1 MKLLEIKEEKEHFFT
16 TNNKKLQVPIMA
28 ITILL
33 FGSIIALFIF
43 NIEKYGFTSLIGF
56 MSLKSPIKF
65 GNYIPKKYR
74 DHYNN
79 MVQEGEHMMN
89 QFNNYNER
97 YNRYKRMGEEYVNT
111 AQNIAQNVENVATN
125 VQNTVQNVQ
134 NVATNVQNTVQNV
147 AQNTVQNIATNVQNA
162 AQNVAQNTQP
172 SIAQRQ
178 EWQREWEQYNQSKQQ
193 PSMAQREQW
202 QQQWN
207 EYYRRQGQR
216 N

>member
-79 MVQEGEHMMN
+79 MVQEGEYMMN

-125 VQNTVQNVQ
+125 VQNTVQNVE
-134 NVATNVQNTVQNV
+134 
-147 AQNTVQNIATNVQNA
+147 NIATNVQNA

-178 EWQREWEQYNQSKQQ
+178 EWQREWQQYNQSKQQ

-216 N
+216 Y